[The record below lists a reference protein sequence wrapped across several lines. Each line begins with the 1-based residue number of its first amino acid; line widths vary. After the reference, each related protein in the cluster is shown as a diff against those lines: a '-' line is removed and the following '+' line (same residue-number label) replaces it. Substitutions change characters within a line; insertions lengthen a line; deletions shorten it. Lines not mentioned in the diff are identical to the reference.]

1 MKITNVISHLA
12 LYFIDKVFLLHPPSR
27 NFGIHF
33 FSLTTPHL
41 IIYTKHLI
49 RSLPPPL
56 LPIISFT
63 IGLLKPTSSLSNN
76 PHFLNFSRAKAKK
89 MAQKKQQV
97 HPIEPTGGP
106 AKTDV
111 ESEELRR
118 MKCTRY
124 IAYLSAF
131 ALFETIVI
139 MVCVVTLMRIRSPKF
154 RFRAVSIENLNY
166 TSDTTS
172 PSFNIRFNAKVAVKN
187 TNFGHFKFKNSTI
200 TLAYRGD
207 HVGDAKISKAR
218 ARARSTKKMNVT
230 VDVTSN
236 NVSSNS
242 NLASDINSGFL
253 TLTGQGKLNGKVHLM
268 KVFKK
273 KKSPQ
278 MNCTIKIN
286 LENKVIQEWKCN

>member
-1 MKITNVISHLA
+1 
-12 LYFIDKVFLLHPPSR
+12 
-27 NFGIHF
+27 
-33 FSLTTPHL
+33 
-41 IIYTKHLI
+41 
-49 RSLPPPL
+49 
-56 LPIISFT
+56 
-63 IGLLKPTSSLSNN
+63 
-76 PHFLNFSRAKAKK
+76 

-218 ARARSTKKMNVT
+218 ARARSTKKMNELVKY
-230 VDVTSN
+230 D
-236 NVSSNS
+236 
-242 NLASDINSGFL
+242 LDIDIF
-253 TLTGQGKLNGKVHLM
+253 T
-268 KVFKK
+268 KK
-273 KKSPQ
+273 KKKQ
-278 MNCTIKIN
+278 QAA
-286 LENKVIQEWKCN
+286 QEEAASSHALGFKQLVKCGLDIDIFTKKKKKK

>member
-1 MKITNVISHLA
+1 MYSSLDHCRPP
-12 LYFIDKVFLLHPPSR
+12 YFPSSPSQLVSS
-27 NFGIHF
+27 NQPVL
-33 FSLTTPHL
+33 S
-41 IIYTKHLI
+41 
-49 RSLPPPL
+49 
-56 LPIISFT
+56 PIIP
-63 IGLLKPTSSLSNN
+63 I
-76 PHFLNFSRAKAKK
+76 FLTFQEPKQKK

-124 IAYLSAF
+124 IAYLAAF

-207 HVGDAKISKAR
+207 PVGDAKISKAR

-230 VDVTSN
+230 VDVNSDH
-236 NVSSNS
+236 VWSHS
-242 NLASDINSGFL
+242 NLVRDLNSGFL
-253 TLTGQGKLNGKVHLM
+253 TLTSQGKLSGKVHLM
-268 KVFKK
+268 KVMKRRRYAE
-273 KKSPQ
+273 
-278 MNCTIKIN
+278 MNCTIIIN
-286 LENKVIQEWKCN
+286 LVRRRIQDLKCR

>member
-1 MKITNVISHLA
+1 
-12 LYFIDKVFLLHPPSR
+12 
-27 NFGIHF
+27 
-33 FSLTTPHL
+33 
-41 IIYTKHLI
+41 
-49 RSLPPPL
+49 
-56 LPIISFT
+56 
-63 IGLLKPTSSLSNN
+63 
-76 PHFLNFSRAKAKK
+76 

-230 VDVTSN
+230 VDVNSDH
-236 NVSSNS
+236 VWSHS
-242 NLASDINSGFL
+242 NLARDLNSGFL
-253 TLTGQGKLNGKVHLM
+253 TLTSQGKLSGKVHLM
-268 KVFKK
+268 KELVKYDLDIDIFTKK
-273 KKSPQ
+273 KKKQ
-278 MNCTIKIN
+278 QAA
-286 LENKVIQEWKCN
+286 QEEAASSHALGFKQLVKCGLDIDIFTKKKKKK